1 MLFIMRLFAAAAMTD
16 DGVLGTNRAAAQDDF
31 CAGIGPID
39 FEVVLR
45 RRKWDKQNRSNEG
58 SARPGHLAQD
68 RQAGA
73 TPFLLNKSHLE
84 KNNAALPPV
93 WGKAHEVGGGKYV
106 DFHRIGRLIREC
118 LPP

>member
-1 MLFIMRLFAAAAMTD
+1 
-16 DGVLGTNRAAAQDDF
+16 
-31 CAGIGPID
+31 
-39 FEVVLR
+39 LR
-45 RRKWDKQNRSNEG
+45 GRKWDKQNRSNEG
-58 SARPGHLAQD
+58 FARPGHLAQD

-93 WGKAHEVGGGKYV
+93 WEKAHEVGGRKYV

-118 LPP
+118 LPPGSAPVLSLRRYVRTRRFIVAGAPQ